1 MIAPLQPRSN
11 ISFWTFISPFSWQ
24 LWITIGALFI
34 VTMSLIFFVEW
45 CGRADEHDGGWGK
58 AFSKSFW

>member
-45 CGRADEHDGGWGK
+45 CGQAHEHNGDWRK